1 MNVYS
6 SKEAVEFAKKALESG
21 VVAHIVNGYF
31 RPLKD
36 NVILPN
42 GDVYDIGSRFQVIGA
57 VESVV
62 TEIVETPTA
71 EVKET
76 VVEAPAE
83 VTEEA
88 VKETVV
94 EAPAEVKEE
103 AVKDAPVAKTTRARK
118 TAK

>member
-6 SKEAVEFAKKALESG
+6 SKEAVEFTKKALESG
-21 VVAHIVNGYF
+21 AVAHIVNGYF

-83 VTEEA
+83 V
-88 VKETVV
+88 
-94 EAPAEVKEE
+94 KEE
-103 AVKDAPVAKTTRARK
+103 AVKDAPVVKTTRARK

>member
-6 SKEAVEFAKKALESG
+6 SKEAVEFTKKALESG

-36 NVILPN
+36 NVVLPN

-62 TEIVETPTA
+62 TEIVEAPT
-71 EVKET
+71 
-76 VVEAPAE
+76 VE
-83 VTEEA
+83 

-103 AVKDAPVAKTTRARK
+103 VVKDAPVVKTTRARK

>member
-6 SKEAVEFAKKALESG
+6 SKEAVEFTKKALESG
-21 VVAHIVNGYF
+21 VVAHLVNGYF

-36 NVILPN
+36 NVVLPN

-62 TEIVETPTA
+62 TEIAEVPAA

-83 VTEEA
+83 VTEE
-88 VKETVV
+88 V
-94 EAPAEVKEE
+94 
-103 AVKDAPVAKTTRARK
+103 VKDAPVAKATRARK

>member
-6 SKEAVEFAKKALESG
+6 SKEAVEFTKKALESG
-21 VVAHIVNGYF
+21 AVAHIVNGYF

-62 TEIVETPTA
+62 TEIVETTVA
-71 EVKET
+71 KVKET

-83 VTEEA
+83 

-103 AVKDAPVAKTTRARK
+103 VVKDAPVVKTTRARK

>member
-6 SKEAVEFAKKALESG
+6 SKEAVEFTKKALESG
-21 VVAHIVNGYF
+21 AVAHIVNGYF

-62 TEIVETPTA
+62 TEIVEAPVA
-71 EVKET
+71 KVKET

-83 VTEEA
+83 

-103 AVKDAPVAKTTRARK
+103 VVKDAPVVKTTRARK

>member
-6 SKEAVEFAKKALESG
+6 SKEAVEFTKKALESG
-21 VVAHIVNGYF
+21 AVAHIVNGYF

-88 VKETVV
+88 VK
-94 EAPAEVKEE
+94 
-103 AVKDAPVAKTTRARK
+103 DAPVVKTTRARK

>member
-6 SKEAVEFAKKALESG
+6 SKEAVEFTKKALESG
-21 VVAHIVNGYF
+21 AVAHIVNGYF

-62 TEIVETPTA
+62 TEIVE
-71 EVKET
+71 
-76 VVEAPAE
+76 APVAK
-83 VTEEA
+83 

-103 AVKDAPVAKTTRARK
+103 VVKDAPVVKTTRARK

>member
-6 SKEAVEFAKKALESG
+6 SKEAVEFTKKALESG
-21 VVAHIVNGYF
+21 AVAHIVNGYF

-36 NVILPN
+36 NVVLPN

-62 TEIVETPTA
+62 TEIVETPVA
-71 EVKET
+71 K
-76 VVEAPAE
+76 
-83 VTEEA
+83 

-103 AVKDAPVAKTTRARK
+103 VVEAPAEVKEEVVKDAPVVKTTRARK

>member
-6 SKEAVEFAKKALESG
+6 SKEAVEFTKKALESG
-21 VVAHIVNGYF
+21 AVAHIVNGYF

-62 TEIVETPTA
+62 TEIVETPVA
-71 EVKET
+71 KVKET

-83 VTEEA
+83 

-103 AVKDAPVAKTTRARK
+103 VVKDAPVVKTTRARK

>member
-36 NVILPN
+36 NVVLPN

-62 TEIVETPTA
+62 TEIVE
-71 EVKET
+71 
-76 VVEAPAE
+76 APVAK
-83 VTEEA
+83 

-103 AVKDAPVAKTTRARK
+103 AVKDAPVVKTTRARK

>member
-6 SKEAVEFAKKALESG
+6 SKEAVEFTKKALESG
-21 VVAHIVNGYF
+21 AVAHIVNGYF

-83 VTEEA
+83 V
-88 VKETVV
+88 
-94 EAPAEVKEE
+94 KEE

>member
-6 SKEAVEFAKKALESG
+6 SKEAVEFTKKALESG
-21 VVAHIVNGYF
+21 AVAHIVNGYF

-36 NVILPN
+36 NVVLPN

-88 VKETVV
+88 VK
-94 EAPAEVKEE
+94 
-103 AVKDAPVAKTTRARK
+103 DAPVVKTTRARK

>member
-6 SKEAVEFAKKALESG
+6 SKEAVEFTKKALESG
-21 VVAHIVNGYF
+21 AVAHIVNGYF

-36 NVILPN
+36 NVVLPN

-62 TEIVETPTA
+62 TEIVETPVA
-71 EVKET
+71 KVKET

-83 VTEEA
+83 

-103 AVKDAPVAKTTRARK
+103 VVKDAPVVKTTRARK

>member
-6 SKEAVEFAKKALESG
+6 SKEAVEFTKKALKSG

-36 NVILPN
+36 NVVLPN

-62 TEIVETPTA
+62 TEIVETPVA
-71 EVKET
+71 KVKET

-83 VTEEA
+83 

-103 AVKDAPVAKTTRARK
+103 VVKDAPVVKTTRARK

>member
-6 SKEAVEFAKKALESG
+6 SKEAVEFTKKALESG
-21 VVAHIVNGYF
+21 AVAHIVNGYF

-71 EVKET
+71 K
-76 VVEAPAE
+76 
-83 VTEEA
+83 

-103 AVKDAPVAKTTRARK
+103 VVKDAPVVKATRARK

>member
-6 SKEAVEFAKKALESG
+6 SKEAVEFTKKALESG
-21 VVAHIVNGYF
+21 AVAHIVNGYF

-62 TEIVETPTA
+62 TEIVETPVA
-71 EVKET
+71 K
-76 VVEAPAE
+76 
-83 VTEEA
+83 

-103 AVKDAPVAKTTRARK
+103 VVKDAPVVKTTRARK

>member
-6 SKEAVEFAKKALESG
+6 SKEAVEFTKKALESG
-21 VVAHIVNGYF
+21 AVAHIVNGYF

-83 VTEEA
+83 V
-88 VKETVV
+88 KETVV

-103 AVKDAPVAKTTRARK
+103 VVKDAPVVKTTRARK

>member
-6 SKEAVEFAKKALESG
+6 SKEAVEFTKKALESG

-36 NVILPN
+36 NVVLPN

-62 TEIVETPTA
+62 TEIVETPVA
-71 EVKET
+71 K
-76 VVEAPAE
+76 
-83 VTEEA
+83 

-103 AVKDAPVAKTTRARK
+103 VVKDAPVVKTTRARK

>member
-6 SKEAVEFAKKALESG
+6 SKEAVEFTKKALESG
-21 VVAHIVNGYF
+21 AVAHIVNGYF

-62 TEIVETPTA
+62 TEIVETTVA
-71 EVKET
+71 KVKET

-83 VTEEA
+83 

-103 AVKDAPVAKTTRARK
+103 LVKDAPVVKTTRARK

>member
-6 SKEAVEFAKKALESG
+6 SKEAVEFTKKALESG
-21 VVAHIVNGYF
+21 AVAHIVNGYF

-83 VTEEA
+83 V
-88 VKETVV
+88 
-94 EAPAEVKEE
+94 KEE
-103 AVKDAPVAKTTRARK
+103 VVKDAPVVKTTRARK

>member
-6 SKEAVEFAKKALESG
+6 SKEAVEFTKKALESG
-21 VVAHIVNGYF
+21 AVAHIVNGYF

-62 TEIVETPTA
+62 TEIVEAPVA

-76 VVEAPAE
+76 VVEASAE
-83 VTEEA
+83 

-103 AVKDAPVAKTTRARK
+103 VVKDAPVVKTTRARK